1 MDTIVQN
8 VFEKTFN
15 EDSKNLGG
23 DSESYSSD
31 LDRQRIEEEFN
42 IDLHQAKIVV
52 IGAGGAG
59 CNTINALSEMGIE
72 GANTIAI
79 NTDAKHLS
87 ITKSDKKVLIG
98 RETTRG
104 LGAGGYPQIG
114 KKAAEESRKELKS
127 ILEGVDMVFITCGLG
142 GGTGTGSAPVIAEIA
157 KSMGAIV
164 IGTATMPFKME
175 GTRIHKAEE
184 GLAELRKVADTV
196 IVIENQKLL
205 KYCGDLS
212 IKQAF
217 AVADELIS
225 TMIKG
230 ITETISVPS
239 LVNLDY
245 ADVRTIMGVG
255 GVSAIGV
262 GISSSSDRAREA
274 VTKSLSNPLLEVD
287 YSGAKG
293 ALIQV
298 IGGPDLKLEEINLIG
313 ETVSK
318 YLSPEAQTIWG
329 ARILP
334 DWKGKIQVITII
346 TGVKSPYILGPSLQ
360 ETEKRQVP
368 EASYESSIGID
379 VVK

>member
-1 MDTIVQN
+1 
-8 VFEKTFN
+8 
-15 EDSKNLGG
+15 
-23 DSESYSSD
+23 
-31 LDRQRIEEEFN
+31 
-42 IDLHQAKIVV
+42 
-52 IGAGGAG
+52 
-59 CNTINALSEMGIE
+59 
-72 GANTIAI
+72 
-79 NTDAKHLS
+79 
-87 ITKSDKKVLIG
+87 
-98 RETTRG
+98 
-104 LGAGGYPQIG
+104 
-114 KKAAEESRKELKS
+114 
-127 ILEGVDMVFITCGLG
+127 
-142 GGTGTGSAPVIAEIA
+142 
-157 KSMGAIV
+157 
-164 IGTATMPFKME
+164 
-175 GTRIHKAEE
+175 
-184 GLAELRKVADTV
+184 
-196 IVIENQKLL
+196 
-205 KYCGDLS
+205 
-212 IKQAF
+212 
-217 AVADELIS
+217 
-225 TMIKG
+225 MIKG